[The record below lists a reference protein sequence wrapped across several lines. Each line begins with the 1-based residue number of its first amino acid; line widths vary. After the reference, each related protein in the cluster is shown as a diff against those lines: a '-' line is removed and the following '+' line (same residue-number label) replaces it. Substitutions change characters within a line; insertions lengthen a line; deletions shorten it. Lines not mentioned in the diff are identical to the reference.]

1 MTVLAIDTATPYLVL
16 GLPHAEGAWRLDR
29 RHAEALFTHLEAFLQ
44 THRVSLKAIRGIV
57 VGQGPGSY
65 TGVRIGVSAAL
76 GLGRAL
82 GVPVVG
88 VDTLAGIAL
97 RYRGTVTPALSA
109 RSGRV
114 YTATYRVPAS
124 QTPSAPHLEVVH
136 PPHKTRLEAL
146 PFLEGCV
153 VVDEPPSG
161 RALAVWGRAQLQA
174 GRRGVSVHYL

>member
-44 THRVSLKAIRGIV
+44 AHRVSLKEVQGIA

-88 VDTLAGIAL
+88 VDTLAGVAL
-97 RYRGTVTPALSA
+97 RYQGTLTPVLSA

-114 YTATYRVPAS
+114 YAATYRVPA
-124 QTPSAPHLEVVH
+124 APPPDAPALEVVRA
-136 PPHKTRLEAL
+136 PHKTTLEAL
-146 PFLEGCV
+146 TGLEGGV
-153 VVDEPPSG
+153 VMDEPPSG
-161 RALAVWGRAQLQA
+161 RALALLGRAQLQA